1 MQSKQKLKEW
11 CLKAVA
17 SDKDDIHLEIR
28 CVKGKT
34 NDKYGRVLG
43 EVWVIDGDKETNV
56 NRWLC
61 ENHYAVAYHGQ
72 NKNDVEDAH
81 LKNREIIGTLL

>member
-1 MQSKQKLKEW
+1 MISE
-11 CLKAVA
+11 
-17 SDKDDIHLEIR
+17 KDDIYLELR
-28 CVKGKT
+28 CKKKDMV
-34 NDKYGRVLG
+34 DKYGRVLA
-43 EVWVIDGDKETNV
+43 EVWVIDGEVETNV

-61 ENHYAVAYHGQ
+61 ENHFAVPYHGQ